1 MRKART
7 IALTAGASALTA
19 AFVAA
24 MTTSAP
30 AVLAARTTPAAP
42 VIRVSPDMI
51 QLPQAKT
58 LSTPWTTALCES
70 QLSIACYEP
79 DQVRAAYNVAP
90 LYAHGITGKG
100 KTIVIVDSFGS
111 PTIQNDLS
119 VFDKQFGYPD
129 PPSFKIITPAG
140 PVTTEDPGWAGETT
154 LDVEYA
160 HTLAP
165 GANILL
171 VETPDAETEGV
182 TGFPNIVKS
191 EQYVI
196 DHHLGDVITQSFG
209 ATEET
214 FTNYAQLA
222 PLRAAYLDAFA
233 HGITV
238 LASTGDD
245 GATNATLD
253 GSSFYTTPVTGW
265 PATDPL
271 VTAVGG
277 TQIKESASGNFSQV
291 TWNDSF
297 DVPLQ
302 QAFTGTNG
310 PNPFSTGGGVSEFFN
325 LPIYQLGVA
334 HTIASAIGAAPH
346 AKLPRAVP
354 DISMS
359 AACDGAVTYY
369 TSFPGSPVGWHLVCG
384 TSEASP
390 EFSAIVALAD
400 QVAGHP
406 LGLINPA
413 LYALSAVH
421 APGLVDVTSGNNTTA
436 FTDANGN
443 LVTVQ
448 GYSAGNGYDL
458 ATGVG
463 TINAALFVPELAG
476 KRLPLREEIT
486 ALPDPNTV
494 ALGSRLGR
502 VSRATSWFPPST
514 PSGR

>member
-1 MRKART
+1 MASSELVARISVYFSLIGVIMSIT
-7 IALTAGASALTA
+7 TNGSRFAQDPGESHAQGKNHRADDRASALTA

-30 AVLAARTTPAAP
+30 VALAAHTTPTAP
-42 VIRVSPDMI
+42 VIRVSPGII
-51 QLPQAKT
+51 QLRQAKT

-90 LYAHGITGKG
+90 LYEHGITGKG
-100 KTIVIVDSFGS
+100 ETIVIVDSFGS

-129 PPSFKIITPAG
+129 PPSLKIITPAG

-222 PLRAAYLDAFA
+222 PLRAAYIDAYA

-238 LASTGDD
+238 LASSGDD
-245 GATNATLD
+245 GATSSTLD
-253 GSSFYTTPVTGW
+253 GSSYYSTPVTGW

-277 TQIKESASGNFSQV
+277 TQIRESAAGAFSQV
-291 TWNDSF
+291 VWNDTY

-310 PNPFSTGGGVSEFFN
+310 PNPFSSGGGVSEFFD
-325 LPIYQLGVA
+325 LPPYQYGVA
-334 HTIASAIGAAPH
+334 HTIAKAIDAAPH
-346 AKLPRAVP
+346 SRLPRAIP

-369 TSFPGSPVGWHLVCG
+369 ASFPGTTPGWHLVCG

-390 EFSAIVALAD
+390 EFSGIVALAD

-413 LYALSAVH
+413 LYALSADH
-421 APGLVDVTSGNNTTA
+421 APGLVDITSGNNTVA
-436 FTDANGN
+436 FTDANSN

-448 GYSAGNGYDL
+448 GYSAREGYDL
-458 ATGVG
+458 ASGVG
-463 TINAALFVPELAG
+463 TINAARFVPELAG
-476 KRLPLREEIT
+476 KGF
-486 ALPDPNTV
+486 D
-494 ALGSRLGR
+494 S
-502 VSRATSWFPPST
+502 
-514 PSGR
+514 